1 MHTVLHVYALMN
13 MFANKHIHTYTSI
26 HTHKHARTLTPTHLV
41 SISFLLLLDDALIK
55 LKHAL
60 LSFLFPRCLLFLLN
74 LKTTSKIKNEMQRNI
89 EEQCIALAFV
99 VELF

>member
-1 MHTVLHVYALMN
+1 
-13 MFANKHIHTYTSI
+13 MFANKLTHTYILATCTLA
-26 HTHKHARTLTPTHLV
+26 HTLTQTHLV

-60 LSFLFPRCLLFLLN
+60 LSFLFPQCLLFLFN
-74 LKTTSKIKNEMQRNI
+74 LKTSKIKNEVHTKNI
-89 EEQCIALAFV
+89 DLYTAVAFV